1 MHTLGPFA
9 SKSACFCLSTEDLLL
24 ALLCDCTIQFGFTR
38 TYAVGQCS
46 TGIGAHAE
54 SRREPVVPDGGVERV
69 VEGAGAGGRG
79 REQHVEGEVARGTR
93 PLDGRAH
100 PVAQARVRDV
110 PRAAAEDGRRGRL
123 HQALDRWKKRIL
135 SELSIFK
142 APNFTILNSLL
153 KIV

>member
-1 MHTLGPFA
+1 
-9 SKSACFCLSTEDLLL
+9 
-24 ALLCDCTIQFGFTR
+24 
-38 TYAVGQCS
+38 
-46 TGIGAHAE
+46 
-54 SRREPVVPDGGVERV
+54 
-69 VEGAGAGGRG
+69 
-79 REQHVEGEVARGTR
+79 
-93 PLDGRAH
+93 
-100 PVAQARVRDV
+100 VAQARVRDV